1 MVGCC
6 EALVDAPKVN
16 RPGVAAAAGGA
27 AAVVAAKNE
36 KPPDGALDC
45 VVVAAA
51 IFPKLKLL
59 VVGAALNGAIE
70 TAGFTSL
77 AMFVENWLEE
87 VVAAAT
93 PKLNRGA
100 AAELVDDVRSLL
112 PQADLVVFAAAST
125 WSPILN
131 TEALEMVRAKGEEL
145 DEEETPRKNG
155 ESDFL
160 SPLASNPFDED
171 FSSTVAD
178 NKVLLLSLFE
188 VGIENPPKV
197 EEASAVGA
205 LKLKP
210 PIGFSLD

>member
-1 MVGCC
+1 M
-6 EALVDAPKVN
+6 AA
-16 RPGVAAAAGGA
+16 GVAA
-27 AAVVAAKNE
+27 VVLAAKNE
-36 KPPDGALDC
+36 KPPPGALDC
-45 VVVAAA
+45 VVAAA
-51 IFPKLKLL
+51 VIFPKLKLLL
-59 VVGAALNGAIE
+59 VVGAALNGAME

-77 AMFVENWLEE
+77 GAFVENWLEE
-87 VVAAAT
+87 VVAAT

-112 PQADLVVFAAAST
+112 PQADSVVFAAAST

-131 TEALEMVRAKGEEL
+131 TEALEVVRAKGEEL

-160 SPLASNPFDED
+160 SPMASNPFDEG

-178 NKVLLLSLFE
+178 NTVLLLSLFE
-188 VGIENPPKV
+188 VGIENAPKV
-197 EEASAVGA
+197 EEAKAVGA

-210 PIGFSLD
+210 PVGFSLD